1 MLLLSLYLF
10 KGLPSSQSRLIKGLS
25 FSRERKGRGYL
36 KEREGRHNIREE
48 RKPNL
53 RRGRNTLK
61 PRKSADQLE
70 KLKLERKTKG
80 ELITTEVLVKKTQEG
95 GELGAGSGI

>member
-1 MLLLSLYLF
+1 M
-10 KGLPSSQSRLIKGLS
+10 PSSQSRLIKGLS

-80 ELITTEVLVKKTQEG
+80 ELITTEVLIKKTQEG